1 MQESTIDR
9 SIQAEIEA
17 KAELRIREI
26 ALNFLRDRLSVE
38 AVARGTGLSIEEVQQ
53 LQQQI
58 NTSLQD

>member
-1 MQESTIDR
+1 MRESAIYR
-9 SIQAEIEA
+9 SIQAEV
-17 KAELRIREI
+17 ELRKQQEI

-58 NTSLQD
+58 NTSPQK